1 MRRGRVL
8 VLAALVMSVC
18 TGAYAQLNENCIV
31 AVLNRSVQVK
41 ADGSWV
47 LPNIPA
53 NFGLVK
59 ARATCVQNGVTT
71 FGESPFFNVAANGTI
86 NLPTINLGSTTP
98 IPISLSISPSPL
110 SFSAAGQTTQLT
122 VTATYPD
129 NSTKNVSAASAGTAY
144 TISNPTI
151 ATITADG
158 LVTAVSS
165 GTVVIQATNEGAS
178 GISSVQVVI
187 AGASLGGI
195 PLSWATANGLDPTD
209 PNLPLEDPDRD
220 GLTNLQEFQIG
231 TNPNNP
237 DTDGDGLS
245 DGDEVNKYNTNPLLF
260 STDGSGIPDGIE
272 ASTGTIGAPFSVQL
286 KAALQS
292 IEVKP
297 SSFVLDVNAIEG
309 QASQQ
314 LTVTG
319 HLIDGKTTLDLTS
332 TQKLTNYS
340 SSDLTVCNF
349 GSPDG
354 NVFAGSNGSCTITVS
369 NSGFTATASVT
380 VTGFSPIPLSFVGI
394 PGFANGVAV
403 NGNYAYVAAGA
414 AGLQIV
420 NVSNRSNPVIAGSL
434 TLPGNSNDI
443 RIVGN
448 VAYIAGGTAGLQ
460 AVDVTNPASPR
471 LLGTLAT
478 GANAL
483 DLVIAGN
490 TAYIANASNLVIAN
504 VTNPAAMI
512 KLGTLPLAGPI
523 QGVDVDVVRNL
534 AVVAAG
540 TTGIYVVDVSNPASP
555 VLRGSLP
562 GGDARDVAISGNYA
576 FVADYTRSTTSVD
589 ISLPT
594 NPIFRS
600 NITDPNLGGFLQDI
614 VVNGSFALG
623 ADVKFVNGIPITD
636 ISNPIQL
643 LPRAILKFT
652 QRDDNGMGIAADG
665 SYVYLTTEHSSLNK
679 FGSSGD
685 SRLYIGQYRALQDRK
700 GIPPAVSV
708 SAPAP
713 NSTVIQGATLPITV
727 NATDDVGVA
736 AVNFLVNNQIVFT
749 STASPYQFNYP
760 VPTNATSLVISATAV
775 DFGGNIGTAQTV
787 NVTALPDPGTT
798 VTGATVD
805 GSNSPVVGAAVTCL
819 GVSGT
824 SGTGGVFSIPGVP
837 TVQGAIQCRGTG
849 LDSSS
854 KTITGVSSLFVPVVG
869 GTTNVGT
876 IMLLPPATT
885 LVIGLPATPGNG
897 NCFPFGC
904 GYNSEYQQIYTESAF
919 TGLGPVRIT
928 QLLFYNTQFNNGA
941 FAMNSGTW
949 TISLS
954 TTSKDWNTLS
964 STFASNIGPDNQI
977 VFSGNLSQP
986 WSFPKTM
993 TITLT
998 NPFVYDPSQGNLLM
1012 DIITQG
1018 VTTPGGSIYFDST
1031 GINPVGTGSS
1041 TVTSRDYCN
1050 FTGCVSGTVNTGY
1063 GLVTGFGFVSQ

>member
-1 MRRGRVL
+1 
-8 VLAALVMSVC
+8 MSVC
-18 TGAYAQLNENCIV
+18 AGAYGQLNQNCIV
-31 AVLNRSVQVK
+31 AVLNRSVQVN

-53 NFGLVK
+53 NFGLVR

-71 FGESPFFNVAANGTI
+71 FGQSGFFNVAAKGTI
-86 NLPTINLGSTTP
+86 NLPTITLGSTTP
-98 IPISLSISPSPL
+98 IPLSLSLSPSPL
-110 SFSAAGQTTQLT
+110 SFTAAGQTLQLK
-122 VTATYPD
+122 VTASYPD
-129 NSTKNVSAASAGTAY
+129 NSTQDVTASSAGTAY
-144 TISNPTI
+144 TISNPAI
-151 ATITADG
+151 ATVTPDG
-158 LVTAVSS
+158 LVTSVST
-165 GTVVIQATNEGAS
+165 GNVVIQATNEGAS
-178 GISSVQVVI
+178 GIVSVQVII
-187 AGASLGGI
+187 AGVVRGGI
-195 PLSWATANGLDPTD
+195 PDSWAIANGLDPTD
-209 PNLPLEDPDRD
+209 ANLPFEDPDRD

-272 ASTGTIGAPFSVQL
+272 ASTGTIGAPFAVQL

-297 SSFVLDVNAIEG
+297 NSFVLDVNAIEG

-319 HLIDGKTTLDLTS
+319 HLIDGKTTLDLTP
-332 TQKLTNYS
+332 TLKGTNYLS
-340 SSDLTVCNF
+340 SNLAVCNF

-369 NSGFTATASVT
+369 NSGFTATVSVT
-380 VTGFSPIPLSFVGI
+380 VTGFSPTPLSFISI

-403 NGNYAYVAAGA
+403 NGSYAYVAAGG

-420 NVSNRSNPVIAGSL
+420 NVSDRNNPQIAGSL
-434 TLPGNSNDI
+434 SLSGNANDV

-448 VAYIAGGTAGLQ
+448 IAYVAGGTAGLQ
-460 AVDVTNPASPR
+460 AIDVTNPASPR

-490 TAYIANASNLVIAN
+490 TAYVANSSNLFIAN

-512 KLGTLPLAGPI
+512 KMGSLALSGPI
-523 QGVDVDVVRNL
+523 QGVDVDAVRNL

-555 VLRGSLP
+555 VLRGSVS

-576 FVADYTRSTTSVD
+576 FVADYSRSTVSVD
-589 ISLPT
+589 ITSPASPVVL
-594 NPIFRS
+594 S

-614 VVNGSFALG
+614 AVNGTFALG
-623 ADVKFVNGIPITD
+623 ADVKFFNGIPITD
-636 ISNPIQL
+636 ISNPSQL
-643 LPRAILKFT
+643 LSRAILKFT

-665 SYVYLTTEHSSLNK
+665 SYVYLTTEHSNLNK

-700 GIPPAVSV
+700 GVPPSV
-708 SAPAP
+708 SINSPAS
-713 NSTVIQGATLPITV
+713 NSTVIQGGTLPITV

-736 AVNFLVNNQIVFT
+736 AVNFLVNNQVVFT
-749 STASPYQFNYP
+749 STATPYQFNYS
-760 VPTNATSLVISATAV
+760 VPATATSLVIGATAV

-787 NVTALPDPGTT
+787 AVTAIPDPGTT

-805 GSNSPVVGAAVTCL
+805 GSNSPVAGAAVTCL

-824 SGTGGVFSIPGVP
+824 SGTSGLFSIPGVP
-837 TVQGAIQCRGTG
+837 TAQGPIQCRATG
-849 LDSSS
+849 LDNNS
-854 KTITGVSSLFVPVVG
+854 KTITGVSNVFVPVVG

-876 IMLLPPATT
+876 ITLFPPATT
-885 LVIGLPATPGNG
+885 LIIGLPPTPGNG

-904 GYNSEYQQIYTESAF
+904 SYNSEYQQVF
-919 TGLGPVRIT
+919 TQSPFASLGPVRIT
-928 QLLFYNTQFNNGA
+928 QLSFYNTQFNGGA
-941 FAMNSGTW
+941 NAMNSGTW

-954 TTSKDWNTLS
+954 TTSKDWNTLLP
-964 STFASNIGPDNQI
+964 TFASNIGQDNQI
-977 VFSGNLSQP
+977 VFTGNLSQP

-998 NPFVYDPSQGNLLM
+998 NPFIYDPSQGNLLM
-1012 DIITQG
+1012 DVITQG
-1018 VTTPGGSIYFDST
+1018 VSSPGGNIYFDST
-1031 GINPVGTGSS
+1031 GLNAVGTGSS
-1041 TVTSRDYCN
+1041 TVTSRDYCG
-1050 FTGCVSGTVNTGY
+1050 FTGCLSGTVNTGY
-1063 GLVTGFGFVSQ
+1063 GLVTGFGFTTP